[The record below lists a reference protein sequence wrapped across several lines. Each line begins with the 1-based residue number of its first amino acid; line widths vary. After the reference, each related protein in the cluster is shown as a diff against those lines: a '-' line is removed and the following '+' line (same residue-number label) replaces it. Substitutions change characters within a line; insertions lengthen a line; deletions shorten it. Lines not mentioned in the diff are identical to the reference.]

1 MKRLIVLAIAAVP
14 LFTGCLDDHNC
25 PADNDTPPA
34 ALVTPDL
41 DIKLSSTQDPMT
53 GILEA
58 YPCVDGS
65 SIYFGNYIENKLTP
79 FPGYYKL
86 RDGDIYGKS
95 NRFVTLPIGIYNM
108 IYWGTAKPEMPIYN
122 NPAVREPQ
130 ISVGEDLSKQ
140 YFSLRKVVADTTYF
154 PTFDFVYAV
163 KSIDIGVEDLSAS
176 MQRVVAGLQVIVK
189 NKDNS
194 KLSATIA
201 NMVVTI
207 GSISEKI
214 NVYTAELEN
223 PTCTVEF
230 PLTISADGTQMSN
243 DAVMLFPSGPNPML
257 TLLIN
262 LKNGN
267 VKTFQQALD
276 GPLKANSHLI
286 LTLTLGDVFS
296 DQNSGTFTVDNWQ
309 EEHQTIDI
317 PTLE

>member
-1 MKRLIVLAIAAVP
+1 MKRLFIFAIIAVP
-14 LFTGCLDDHNC
+14 LFTCCSDDNNC
-25 PADNDTPPA
+25 PSGNDTPTTT
-34 ALVTPDL
+34 LITPDL

-58 YPCVDGS
+58 YPCQEGS
-65 SIYFGNYIENKLTP
+65 SIYFGNYVENKLTP
-79 FPGYYKL
+79 FTGYYKL

-95 NRFVTLPIGIYNM
+95 NRFITLPVGVYNM
-108 IYWGTAKPEMPIYN
+108 IYWGTAKPEMPTYN
-122 NPAVREPQ
+122 EPAVNDPQ
-130 ISVGEDLSKQ
+130 ISLGRNLAEQ
-140 YFSLRKVVADTTYF
+140 YFGLRKAVADTTYY
-154 PTFDFVYAV
+154 PTFDFVYAS
-163 KSIDIGVEDLSAS
+163 KSIDIGVEELSAS
-176 MQRVVAGLQVIVK
+176 MQRVVAGLQIIVK

-201 NMVVTI
+201 SMKIQI

-214 NVYTAELEN
+214 NVYTAEPEN

-230 PLTISADGTQMSN
+230 PLTASADGAQMSN

-267 VKTFQQALD
+267 VKTFRQALD
-276 GPLKANSHLI
+276 GSLKANNHLI
-286 LTLTLGDVFS
+286 LTLTLGDIFS